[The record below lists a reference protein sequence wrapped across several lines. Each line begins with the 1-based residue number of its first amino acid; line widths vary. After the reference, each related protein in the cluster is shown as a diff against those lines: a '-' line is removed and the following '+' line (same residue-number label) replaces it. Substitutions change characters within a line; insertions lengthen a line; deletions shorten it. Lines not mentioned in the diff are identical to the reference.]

1 MEMGQAAVPRQL
13 SGATPIEP
21 EETEVNIPRKG
32 ASDPQIGGV
41 VAFGDP
47 SILGTRMPAAATLR
61 TLRCALLLGGI
72 LCVWL
77 LLLAFG
83 LGGGAATTVV
93 SDSGLAFAALAAA
106 GACLFVGFLE
116 TGKERQFW
124 VLLGLA
130 SLSWGAGQL
139 LWPWYDFVLGKEI
152 PLPSLADVGY
162 LSCLVFAIGAL
173 ASVPTGLTALS
184 ARLRTLIDGLMIAAA
199 LLITS
204 WVTILNPVYKANH
217 DATLAAAVTLAYPI
231 GDVIVITLALHVL
244 LRARQAH
251 RRAALPIRLLTL
263 GLLAMAV
270 SDSGFAYTTATNSYA
285 AGNVLDSGW
294 FIGFLLIVL
303 AAVGHRRGES
313 LAPVEDGE
321 TTRPLGLLLPYAA
334 VGLAVGTTTI
344 QHLNHGPSAS
354 D

>member
-1 MEMGQAAVPRQL
+1 M
-13 SGATPIEP
+13 
-21 EETEVNIPRKG
+21 IPRSEG
-32 ASDPQIGGV
+32 LCAPRALDT
-41 VAFGDP
+41 A
-47 SILGTRMPAAATLR
+47 TRMPAAISKR
-61 TLRCALLLGGI
+61 TSRCALVLGSILCAWLILLGFGVGGETVTSVI
-72 LCVWL
+72 SD
-77 LLLAFG
+77 FG
-83 LGGGAATTVV
+83 LAVV
-93 SDSGLAFAALAAA
+93 ALVAA
-106 GACLFVGFLE
+106 GACLVVGFRE
-116 TGKERQFW
+116 ERKERSFW

-130 SLSWGAGQL
+130 CLSWGGGQL
-139 LWPWYDFVLGKEI
+139 LWPWYDFVLHREI

-162 LSCLVFAIGAL
+162 LSCLVFAVAAL
-173 ASVPTGLTALS
+173 ASVPTGLTTLS

-204 WVTILNPVYKANH
+204 WVTILSPVYKANH

-263 GLLAMAV
+263 GLFAMAV

-321 TTRPLGLLLPYAA
+321 TTRPLGLLL
-334 VGLAVGTTTI
+334 
-344 QHLNHGPSAS
+344 
-354 D
+354 